1 MALTKISRGL
11 LDTGV
16 SDSSDSTAIT
26 IDSSERVQIGSTGIT
41 STIDSTFHAHQSV
54 DGDAI
59 YYLFNDTQSSSSSTN
74 ETTQLYL
81 GWRDA
86 ATGVAVAPRIVAGK
100 EGDFTTA
107 GNADSFLAFHTSV
120 DNTLG
125 EKVRITSA
133 GNVGIGTSSP
143 SKQLEIRNDTATSG
157 QGGASLRLTRGDSS
171 AAENDPIGT
180 IEFYST
186 DADGAH
192 VSSFIKGIAQEQYG
206 RQGALIIGT
215 ASTNATDATELG
227 RFDSTNLKL
236 GRTSGSIGAE
246 EQGIVI
252 NKSGYVYLARDGS
265 SSATVIAF
273 ARNTDTTATTAGVI
287 TCNSG
292 TSTVYGTS
300 SDYRLKENVT
310 YNWDATTRLKQL
322 KPARFNF
329 IADADTIVDGFLAHE
344 VSDIVPEA
352 IVGEKDGTESVGN
365 ILDADGNISQENLR
379 KSETVINTDA
389 GETWQETTTTPLY
402 QQIDQAK
409 LVPLL
414 VKTIQELEARI
425 TTLENA

>member
-1 MALTKISRGL
+1 MALTKISRSL

-26 IDSSERVQIGSTGIT
+26 INASEQ
-41 STIDSTFHAHQSV
+41 
-54 DGDAI
+54 
-59 YYLFNDTQSSSSSTN
+59 
-74 ETTQLYL
+74 
-81 GWRDA
+81 
-86 ATGVAVAPRIVAGK
+86 
-100 EGDFTTA
+100 
-107 GNADSFLAFHTSV
+107 
-120 DNTLG
+120 
-125 EKVRITSA
+125 
-133 GNVGIGTSSP
+133 VGIGDATSP
-143 SKQLEIRNDTATSG
+143 TKQLEIRNNNATAG
-157 QGGASLRLTRGDSS
+157 AGGAELRLTRGDSNV
-171 AAENDPIGT
+171 AAEDPIGT
-180 IEFYST
+180 IEFYNT
-186 DADGAH
+186 DADGSH
-192 VSSFIKGIAQEQYG
+192 VSSFIKGIAQETYG
-206 RQGALIIGT
+206 RQGALVIGT
-215 ASTNATDATELG
+215 ASTNSTDATELG
-227 RFDSTNLKL
+227 RFDQTNLKL

-246 EQGIVI
+246 EQGVVI
-252 NKSGYVYLARDGS
+252 NKSGYMYLARDGS

-300 SDYRLKENVT
+300 SDYRLKENVS
-310 YNWDATTRLKQL
+310 YEWDATTRLKEL

-329 IADADTIVDGFLAHE
+329 IADADTTVDGFLAHE

-365 ILDADGNISQENLR
+365 VLDADGNISQENVR
-379 KSETVINTDA
+379 QSETVINTDA

>member
-1 MALTKISRGL
+1 MALTKVTDSIIDF
-11 LDTGV
+11 DTLTIAGTQAA
-16 SDSSDSTAIT
+16 DTTYLKLQNTPATAAT
-26 IDSSERVQIGSTGIT
+26 HKVAMEFWCNEGTANGSTFNMGRIYGEFDGSSY
-41 STIDSTFHAHQSV
+41 STTRLTLGSASGNGT
-54 DGDAI
+54 
-59 YYLFNDTQSSSSSTN
+59 FNDEVSLKN
-74 ETTQLYL
+74 
-81 GWRDA
+81 
-86 ATGVAVAPRIVAGK
+86 
-100 EGDFTTA
+100 
-107 GNADSFLAFHTSV
+107 
-120 DNTLG
+120 
-125 EKVRITSA
+125 

-252 NKSGYVYLARDGS
+252 NKAGYVYLARDGS

-414 VKTIQELEARI
+414 VKTIQQLEARI

>member
-1 MALTKISRGL
+1 MALTKVTDSIIDF
-11 LDTGV
+11 DTLTIAGTQAADTTYLKLQNTPATAATHKV
-16 SDSSDSTAIT
+16 AMEFWGNEGTANNQTFNMGRIYGEFDGSSYSTT
-26 IDSSERVQIGSTGIT
+26 RLTLGSASGNGT
-41 STIDSTFHAHQSV
+41 
-54 DGDAI
+54 
-59 YYLFNDTQSSSSSTN
+59 FNDEVSLKN
-74 ETTQLYL
+74 
-81 GWRDA
+81 
-86 ATGVAVAPRIVAGK
+86 
-100 EGDFTTA
+100 
-107 GNADSFLAFHTSV
+107 
-120 DNTLG
+120 
-125 EKVRITSA
+125 

-252 NKSGYVYLARDGS
+252 NKAGYVYLARDGS